1 MLPGNRERP
10 RGDKLIVGVGGRGV
24 IVEVAVFAGNSRIGV
39 HISNRRSAIFFCFF
53 QRVVVVFDQN
63 AAVSIPVGA

>member
-1 MLPGNRERP
+1 M
-10 RGDKLIVGVGGRGV
+10 IVGGGGV

-39 HISNRRSAIFFCFF
+39 HISNRRSVIFFYFF
-53 QRVVVVFDQN
+53 QWVVVVFNQN